1 MIFMIINQKKTL
13 FLGTFCFIL
22 GALFLGFYDISP
34 VNKSISEI
42 NDGDFVKIFGK
53 IQKLDVKYNEYHEVT
68 DIKSVK
74 LMDETAGDLLLYIN
88 PEISNEFLKY
98 VLNENPRIK
107 EGDIVEVTGKIAVY
121 NGLYELI
128 LTDMNDFK
136 LVEKVN
142 FESDIIFSRTE
153 TSIYAS
159 KNSDKY
165 HVLKDCPYGSKI
177 TEKIYFKTEEDAKNL
192 EYTKCSYCEDRD

>member
-1 MIFMIINQKKTL
+1 MLYEVIT
-13 FLGTFCFIL
+13 L
-22 GALFLGFYDISP
+22 GALFLGFYNVSP

-42 NDGDFVKIFGK
+42 NDGDFVKILGK

-142 FESDIIFSRTE
+142 FESDIIFS
-153 TSIYAS
+153 
-159 KNSDKY
+159 
-165 HVLKDCPYGSKI
+165 
-177 TEKIYFKTEEDAKNL
+177 
-192 EYTKCSYCEDRD
+192 SYNFV